1 MELYFEVLQEVESV
15 LDFCK
20 DKREYY
26 MLEAL
31 DNFRSNSRDFACF
44 CDGNL
49 NAYERVI
56 GLLDNILDLYDQ
68 AGAGATS

>member
-1 MELYFEVLQEVESV
+1 MDLFHEVLQEVES
-15 LDFCK
+15 LSDFCK

-31 DNFRSNSRDFACF
+31 ENFRCNCRDFACF

-56 GLLDNILDLYDQ
+56 SLLDNILDLYEE